1 MVKAAI
7 KIHQMKSKHIK
18 FMTFSSKSLAL
29 LVRNVLPAK
38 LYLWYL
44 LRSKQFSCILISG
57 ILPQCQISS
66 VHHTPHRAFH
76 ELSREASQLLET
88 GCWGYKEILLVQ
100 ASGLEKLLK
109 DDRKRV
115 FVFVFFICPVTKVW
129 NISPFKLKKFLWASL
144 RAHWRATAR
153 PLFGFKSV
161 QEQKQR
167 GGSAP
172 ACLIFRPLQSDA
184 SLPSFSRLDQEENRT
199 WPELISLLRWFS
211 L

>member
-7 KIHQMKSKHIK
+7 KIHQMTSKHIK

-44 LRSKQFSCILISG
+44 LCSKQFSCILISG

-129 NISPFKLKKFLWASL
+129 NISPFKLKKFPWASL
-144 RAHWRATAR
+144 RAHWRAAAR
-153 PLFGFKSV
+153 PLSLWV
-161 QEQKQR
+161 QISSRAEAEGRLCPCLLDLQTFAVRCLPAVLLKVGS
-167 GGSAP
+167 GG
-172 ACLIFRPLQSDA
+172 
-184 SLPSFSRLDQEENRT
+184 E
-199 WPELISLLRWFS
+199 
-211 L
+211 